1 MSLGSELK
9 RIRNL
14 RGFSLREVERAT
26 GISNAY
32 LSQLERSKASNPS
45 PKMLRKIAD
54 HYGIDYESLMASAG
68 YLGHSHASS
77 EIVSSPATQLV
88 GSEAAGQRPKSLLQE
103 AIFEANLSEE
113 DEKLVADYI
122 AFLKSRNK

>member
-45 PKMLRKIAD
+45 PKVLKKIAE
-54 HYGIDYESLMASAG
+54 HYGVDYESLMAAAG
-68 YLGHSHASS
+68 YLSHSPTAS
-77 EIVSSPATQLV
+77 EITGAPATQLV
-88 GSEAAGQRPKSLLQE
+88 GNESGGQRPASLLQE
-103 AIFEANLSEE
+103 AIIEANLSSD

-122 AFLKSRNK
+122 AFLKSRSK